1 MIPDLKP
8 IADFISQVGFPIFVA
23 VVLLWQ
29 VFAMD
34 RKNRAALEKQNQ
46 ALGTIIDALN
56 QILHKEG
63 LK

>member
-1 MIPDLKP
+1 MPDLKQ
-8 IADFISQVGFPIFVA
+8 IADFIQAVGFPAAVA
-23 VVLLWQ
+23 IVLLYQ

-34 RKNRAALEKQNQ
+34 KANRAVLEKQNQ